1 MKALGGIDGCQLDKM
16 PLEKE
21 QCCCWGTPIGDRL
34 LQLSK
39 HLDPKGT
46 TLMAQTGAVIENEI
60 ENETEKEAH
69 PMGRKF
75 AEESVNVQNFPNL
88 YKLVRES

>member
-1 MKALGGIDGCQLDKM
+1 
-16 PLEKE
+16 
-21 QCCCWGTPIGDRL
+21 
-34 LQLSK
+34 
-39 HLDPKGT
+39 
-46 TLMAQTGAVIENEI
+46 MAQTGVVIENEI